1 MNKYLRLKEGDVITF
16 INKNGGFVDK
26 QVITSSVTYSF
37 EYLKEKFRGRIIKI
51 ERPINYNTIYEGEEE
66 EILDEIE
73 KKWLGNFVKPFRS
86 KIYDIV
92 KYRLYDNSGEWLQIR
107 MKDGPDID
115 LPYFKLNKMYK
126 GMKINKDYT
135 LEELGL

>member
-1 MNKYLRLKEGDVITF
+1 MNKDLVLQ
-16 INKNGGFVDK
+16 KNDK
-26 QVITSSVTYSF
+26 VTYVNSVNGECTLPINTHAGKSIKQF
-37 EYLKEKFRGRIIKI
+37 EEHGCKVLKV
-51 ERPINYNTIYEGEEE
+51 ERPVKYKTIYEVK
-66 EILDEIE
+66 EILDEVE

-107 MKDGPDID
+107 MKDSPDID
-115 LPYFKLNKMYK
+115 LPDFELNKMYK
-126 GMKINKDYT
+126 GMELNRGYT